1 MDDRIYRSLAETLNS
16 FLWGGELVGRENLPE
31 RGPAVF
37 VANHVGAM
45 GPIAVVASLPVRVYP
60 WIIGDMIDPPK
71 ASAYLNMDF
80 VEKQL
85 HLRPPLSLWLS
96 AVLSKITVPLLRAV
110 GCIGVWQGGALLE
123 TYRIS
128 AGLLAEG
135 KNLLIFP
142 EDPNQTLDQRYQMSP
157 FQKGFA
163 HLGEFFYQRTHQ
175 CLRFYPLV
183 VHVDSLRVKV
193 GKPIIFNPAN
203 SPHQERARIRNV
215 LEALIHE
222 MYISMT
228 MEGYQG
234 IPLPH

>member
-1 MDDRIYRSLAETLNS
+1 MDDRTYRILVETLNA

-60 WIIGDMIDPPK
+60 WIIGDMIDPAK

-85 HLRPPLSLWLS
+85 RLRPPLSEWLS
-96 AVLSKITVPLLRAV
+96 AALSKITVPLLREI
-110 GCIGVWQGGALLE
+110 GCIGVRQGEALLD
-123 TYRIS
+123 TYRLS
-128 AGLLAEG
+128 ADLLAEG
-135 KNLLIFP
+135 RNLLVFP
-142 EDPNQTLDQRYQMSP
+142 EDPKQALDQYYQMSP

-193 GKPIIFNPAN
+193 GKPITFNPLN
-203 SPHQERARIRNV
+203 PVHQERTRIRNV
-215 LEALIHE
+215 LETLIHQIYDG
-222 MYISMT
+222 MV
-228 MEGYQG
+228 MEEYRG